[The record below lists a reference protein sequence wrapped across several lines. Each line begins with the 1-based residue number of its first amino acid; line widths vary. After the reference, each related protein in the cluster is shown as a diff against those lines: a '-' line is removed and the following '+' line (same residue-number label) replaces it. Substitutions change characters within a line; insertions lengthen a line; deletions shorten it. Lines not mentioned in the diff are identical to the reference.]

1 VQYASGGV
9 GSFMHLGGELFKLA
23 AGVDL
28 LHVPFRGGGPAMI
41 DVVGGHT
48 KAIFATVPTATPQVK
63 SGKVKALGVGASKR
77 QPVLPDVP
85 TVAEAGLPGYE
96 VANWIG
102 IVAPA
107 GTPQPIVDKLH
118 KDIAAILDSPE
129 VQQQLANQGA
139 EIVRMSPAE
148 FGDFMIKELEKWG
161 RVVKEGGIKPE

>member
-1 VQYASGGV
+1 
-9 GSFMHLGGELFKLA
+9 MHLGGELFKLA

-48 KAIFATVPTATPQVK
+48 KAIFATMPTALPQVK
-63 SGKVKALGVGASKR
+63 SGKVKALGVGSAAR

-85 TVAEAGLPGYE
+85 TVNEAGLPGYE

-107 GTPQPIVDKLH
+107 GTPAAIVEKLNAE
-118 KDIAAILDSPE
+118 IAAAMESPE
-129 VQQQLANQGA
+129 VQKQLSTEGA
-139 EIVRMSPAE
+139 ETKRMSPAA
-148 FGDFMIKELEKWG
+148 FGTFMEKELAKWE
-161 RVVKEGGIKPE
+161 RVVKEAGIKPE